1 VELPNFVAG
10 NLLLVAQEAISNA
23 IRHAAAT
30 AIDVDVAFAADGG
43 LTLVVRDDGRGFVP
57 GTEAGPA
64 QGHFGLQGMRE
75 RIERLGGT
83 FTVETAPGAGTTV
96 TAHVGD
102 PAGVAAQPA
111 AAEL

>member
-1 VELPNFVAG
+1 
-10 NLLLVAQEAISNA
+10 
-23 IRHAAAT
+23 
-30 AIDVDVAFAADGG
+30 
-43 LTLVVRDDGRGFVP
+43 
-57 GTEAGPA
+57 
-64 QGHFGLQGMRE
+64 MRE

-102 PAGVAAQPA
+102 PAGVAAKPV